1 MSEITT
7 AQTTDEQ
14 FLTARDLMRSTIK
27 SLMPD
32 LDFGNGTALN
42 DLIITPAAKLA
53 AAELV
58 REANVY
64 ASYDLNTITEDTDV
78 TIINNILSRY
88 FVDPAAGA
96 SASGQLKIITDST
109 ATLIIPQSLQFVT
122 VSGLVFKTTQDIRV
136 FETAAQRTNT
146 DDLVFVQQGDL
157 FYFLLPVVA
166 AEPGDA
172 YNIVAGT
179 VFDINDGYDTVTSI
193 TAYSDFLGGDSEESP
208 ADAIKRLPDR
218 FGAQTTGMVSS
229 IKKLISE
236 KFGITDVSAVTSNNT
251 AMLRSARN
259 PVGLPV
265 GGYCDL
271 YVRSNVRGNSVTE
284 TKAATLIDPVTG
296 KWRINLDSAYA
307 GTYKISV
314 APVGATG
321 SFEIVTKV
329 VGIEFADE
337 LNHPTVTDTQDATF
351 SSVQTLLVEF
361 IDDVASAATLTAGA
375 TRNYDVTI
383 ISMPSILEIS
393 NYLNQEDVGSPG
405 VDLLVRGVTPVFL
418 SASLTIKRN
427 TSDPVV
433 DVAAIKTDI
442 VNSVFELG
450 IGRKYIDG
458 TTIIGAVQKNLGQRS
473 FINMDSFSLEAKV
486 LDHQLNESI
495 VVGAKYIDIVERP
508 EDGITKDTIGFLIRE
523 SDINVTVEDYA

>member
-14 FLTARDLMRSTIK
+14 FLTARDLMRSSIK

-64 ASYDLNTITEDTDV
+64 ASYDLNTITDSTDV
-78 TIINNILSRY
+78 TVINNILNRY

-96 SASGQLKIITDST
+96 SASGLLKIITDST
-109 ATLIIPQSLQFVT
+109 ATLIIPQSLEFVT
-122 VSGLVFKTTQDIRV
+122 TSGLVYKTTQDIRV
-136 FETAAQRTNT
+136 FETAAQRTNS
-146 DDLVFVQQGDL
+146 DDLVFTQQGDL

-166 AEPGDA
+166 AAQGDT
-172 YNIVAGT
+172 YNITAGT
-179 VFDINDGYDTVTSI
+179 VFDINEGYDTVTSI
-193 TAYSDFLGGDSEESP
+193 TAHSDFLGGDSEETP

-218 FGAQTTGMVSS
+218 FGAKTTGMTSS

-236 KFGITDVSAVTSNNT
+236 KFGITDVSAVTSNNQ

-265 GGYCDL
+265 GGYCDI
-271 YVRSNVRGNSVTE
+271 YVRSNVRGNVFTE
-284 TKAATLIDPVTG
+284 TLSATLIDPVSS
-296 KWRINLDSAYA
+296 KWRINLDGEYA
-307 GTYKISV
+307 GVYKVSV

-321 SFEIVTKV
+321 SFDIITKV
-329 VGIEFADE
+329 VGIEFADA

-361 IDDVASAATLTAGA
+361 IDDSASAASLSAGA

-383 ISMPSILEIS
+383 NTMPSILDIS
-393 NYLNQEDVGSPG
+393 NYLGQEDVGSPG
-405 VDLLVRGVTPVFL
+405 VDLLVRAVTPVFL
-418 SASLTIKRN
+418 GVSFTIKRN
-427 TSDPVV
+427 TSDAVV
-433 DVAAIKTDI
+433 DVAAIKTSI
-442 VNSVFELG
+442 VNAVFELG

-473 FINMDSFSLEAKV
+473 FMNTDSFTIEARV
-486 LDHQLNESI
+486 LDHKLQESV
-495 VVGAKYIDIVERP
+495 VVGAKYVNIVERP
-508 EDGITKDTIGFLIRE
+508 EDGVTKDTLGFLIRE
-523 SDINVTVEDYA
+523 SDINITVEDYA

>member
-14 FLTARDLMRSTIK
+14 FLAARDLMRSTIA

-64 ASYDLNTITEDTDV
+64 ASYDLNSITDETDITV
-78 TIINNILSRY
+78 INNILARY

-96 SASGQLKIITDST
+96 SASGQLKIVTDST
-109 ATLIIPQSLQFVT
+109 ATLIIPQSLEFVT

-136 FETAAQRTNT
+136 FETAGQRTSSN
-146 DDLVFVQQGDL
+146 DLIFTQQGDL

-166 AEPGDA
+166 AEQGDQ

-179 VFDINDGYDTVTSI
+179 VFDINDGYETVTSI
-193 TAYSDFLGGDSEESP
+193 TAYSDFLGGDSEESS

-236 KFGITDVSAVTSNNT
+236 KFGITDVSAVTSNNA
-251 AMLRSARN
+251 AMIRSARN
-259 PVGLPV
+259 SVGLPV

-271 YVRSNVRGNSVTE
+271 YIRSNVRGNTVTE
-284 TKAATLIDPVTG
+284 TMEATLIDPVTS
-296 KWRINLDSAYA
+296 KWRITLGNEYA
-307 GTYKISV
+307 GVYKVSI

-321 SFEIVTKV
+321 SLDVVTKV
-329 VGIEFADE
+329 IGIEFADA

-351 SSVQTLLVEF
+351 SSVQTFLVEF
-361 IDDVASAATLTAGA
+361 IDDSASASTLTAGA
-375 TRNYDVTI
+375 TRKYDVTLL
-383 ISMPSILEIS
+383 SMPSVLEIS
-393 NYLNQEDVGSPG
+393 NYLGQEDVGSPG
-405 VDLLVRGVTPVFL
+405 VDILVRGVTPVFL
-418 SASLTIKRN
+418 SVSLTIKRN

-433 DVAAIKTDI
+433 DIGAVKTDI

-458 TTIIGAVQKNLGQRS
+458 TTIIGAVQKSLGQRS
-473 FINMDSFSLEAKV
+473 FINTDSFSIEARV
-486 LDHQLNESI
+486 LDHKLAESI
-495 VVGAKYIDIVERP
+495 VVGAKYVDIVERP
-508 EDGITKDTIGFLIRE
+508 EDGVTKDTLGFLIRE
-523 SDINVTVEDYA
+523 SDINITVEDYA